1 MKYKY
6 IINIFLTFALFYAD
20 IATARLPFKI
30 TGIYSSLSLNNES
43 GDVLGEEIMIVFS
56 NKGYIAT
63 YQSSEGEPIIPVVT
77 KVNIVNN
84 TIIFTLPPPFDIQ
97 GEFIGTI
104 SKNMLIGKFKKSNQ
118 VLTLE
123 RKNSYWQ

>member
-1 MKYKY
+1 MNHNH
-6 IINIFLTFALFYAD
+6 IIKTFIIFSLCYGSVT
-20 IATARLPFKI
+20 TAKLPFKI
-30 TGIYSSLSLNNES
+30 TGIYSSLYFNNES
-43 GDVLGEEIMIVFS
+43 GDILGEEIMIVFS

-63 YQSSEGEPIIPVVT
+63 YQSSEGEPTIPVVT

>member
-1 MKYKY
+1 MNYNH
-6 IINIFLTFALFYAD
+6 IIKTFIILSLCYGSVT
-20 IATARLPFKI
+20 TAKLPFKI
-30 TGIYSSLSLNNES
+30 TGIYSSLSFNTES
-43 GDVLGEEIMIVFS
+43 GDIVGEEIMVSFS

-63 YQSSEGEPIIPVVT
+63 FQSSEGEPTPPVVT

-84 TIIFTLPPPFDIQ
+84 TITFILPPPFDMQ
-97 GEFIGTI
+97 GKFIGVI
-104 SKNMLIGKFKKSNQ
+104 SKNMLTGKFEKSNQ

>member
-1 MKYKY
+1 
-6 IINIFLTFALFYAD
+6 
-20 IATARLPFKI
+20 
-30 TGIYSSLSLNNES
+30 
-43 GDVLGEEIMIVFS
+43 MIVFS

-63 YQSSEGEPIIPVVT
+63 YQSSEGEPTIPVVT